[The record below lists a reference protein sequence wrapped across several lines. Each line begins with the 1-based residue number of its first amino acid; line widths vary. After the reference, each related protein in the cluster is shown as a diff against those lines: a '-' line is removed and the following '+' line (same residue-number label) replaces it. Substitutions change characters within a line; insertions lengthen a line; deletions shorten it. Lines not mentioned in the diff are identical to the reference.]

1 MAWTALSFAYGSK
14 LTSTKMTQLF
24 DNFTAFGNKDSGAP
38 VLKNQY
44 ITMPMHLF
52 YTAGSYF
59 IGLNGGMVT
68 TNQQT
73 WAKVKE
79 FALPKGGTIKVAFSL
94 QSSNAANRYGAVF
107 RNGTIV
113 SSTYTGRD
121 TIYVEDITSWT
132 GGDLCQLCIY
142 GQYSSYLT
150 GATSFAIAVA
160 SADFAI
166 CGRDF

>member
-1 MAWTALSFAYGSK
+1 MAWTALSFSYGSK
-14 LTSTKMTQLF
+14 LTSTQMTQLF
-24 DNFTAFGNKDSGAP
+24 DNFTAFANKDSGAP
-38 VLKNQY
+38 VLENQY
-44 ITMPMHLF
+44 ITMVMHQN
-52 YTAGSYF
+52 YVAGSYF
-59 IGLNGGMVT
+59 VGLQGGLVT
-68 TNQQT
+68 TDATT

-79 FALPKGGTIKVAFSL
+79 FALPKGGSIKAAFSI
-94 QSSNAANRYGAVF
+94 QGSAAANRYGAIF
-107 RNGTIV
+107 RNGSIV

-121 TIYVEDITSWT
+121 TLYVEDITSWT

-150 GATSFAIAVA
+150 GATSFSISVA

>member
-1 MAWTALSFAYGSK
+1 MAWTALTFAYGSK

-24 DNFTAFGNKDSGAP
+24 DNFTAFANKDSGAP
-38 VLKNQY
+38 VLENQY
-44 ITMPMHLF
+44 ITMVMHQH
-52 YTAGSYF
+52 YVAGSYF
-59 IGLNGGMVT
+59 IGLNGAMVT
-68 TNQQT
+68 TNATT

-79 FALPKGGTIKVAFSL
+79 FALPKDGAIKVAFSL

-113 SSTYTGRD
+113 SSIYTGRD
-121 TIYVEDITSWT
+121 TLYVEDITSWT

-142 GQYSSYLT
+142 GQFSSYLT
-150 GATSFAIAVA
+150 GATSFAVSVA